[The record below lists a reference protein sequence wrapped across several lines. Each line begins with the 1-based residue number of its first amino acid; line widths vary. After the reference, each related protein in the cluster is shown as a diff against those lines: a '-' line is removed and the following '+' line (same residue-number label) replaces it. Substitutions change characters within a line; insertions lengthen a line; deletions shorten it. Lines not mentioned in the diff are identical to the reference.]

1 MTATESRN
9 NGHQEPAD
17 VAALRQEIARTR
29 AALGVTVEALAA
41 KADVKARAHDA
52 VAEAKTRAKARAQSA
67 VVDAKTR
74 VQGVVADTRTRMQGA
89 AVGAR
94 SRAGRTVT
102 RTSGRARDLA
112 VGHPQFVAAGAL
124 AGAMVLVT
132 TLLVRRRRSR

>member
-9 NGHQEPAD
+9 NGHHEPAD

-29 AALGVTVEALAA
+29 AELGATVEALAA

-52 VAEAKTRAKARAQSA
+52 VAEAKTRAK
-67 VVDAKTR
+67 TR
-74 VQGVVADTRTRMQGA
+74 VYGAVADARTRMQGA

-94 SRAGRTVT
+94 SRAGRTVGL
-102 RTSGRARDLA
+102 TSGRARHLA
-112 VGHPQFVAAGAL
+112 VNYPHLVAAGAL